1 MDHVGG
7 IKSAAA
13 DLPTT
18 AEPRQVLAHIV
29 SLVYR
34 VLVPASPVIL
44 ALGFGLYVPAVLS
57 LENIINIIQQ
67 TAFLFVLTCAQTI
80 VLITRG
86 LDLSLGPSVSMVS
99 VASALTMTAVVGSV
113 DSPHGVAAAA

>member
-1 MDHVGG
+1 MDQVGG
-7 IKSAAA
+7 IQSAAA

-18 AEPRQVLAHIV
+18 AERRQALAHIV

-57 LENIINIIQQ
+57 LENIINIVQQ
-67 TAFLFVLTCAQTI
+67 TAFLFVLTCAQ
-80 VLITRG
+80 LSCCSRG
-86 LDLSLGPSVSMVS
+86 DWTCRSDR
-99 VASALTMTAVVGSV
+99 ACR
-113 DSPHGVAAAA
+113 